1 MESGVPPHWLEWA
14 REIQALAQTGYH
26 YAVNDYQ
33 RERNKRLLEI
43 AAHIV
48 NENSDIP
55 YEPLSGLFK
64 AQLGYATP
72 RVDVR
77 GAVFRNAKLLMVR
90 ERSDK
95 GWTLPGGWADVGE
108 VPSEAAQREVWEE
121 AGFHVRARKVIG
133 VYDAN
138 RISPM
143 ELFHAYKIVFLCDL
157 VDGSPTPS
165 NETSEVAFFGPD
177 EVPKVLSG
185 ERTRLRH
192 IEDAFRA
199 LNDSHTETVFD

>member
-1 MESGVPPHWLEWA
+1 MESGAPPHWLEWA

-26 YAVNDYQ
+26 YAVNDFQ

-43 AAHIV
+43 AAQIV
-48 NENSDIP
+48 NDNSDIP

-64 AQLGYATP
+64 DQLGYATP

-90 ERSDK
+90 ERSDE

-108 VPSEAAQREVWEE
+108 VPSQAAQREVWEE

-143 ELFHAYKIVFLCDL
+143 ELFHAYKIIFLCDL

-165 NETSEVAFFGPD
+165 NETSEVAFFGLD
-177 EVPKVLSG
+177 EIPQVLSG

-192 IEDAFRA
+192 INDAFRV

>member
-1 MESGVPPHWLEWA
+1 MESGAPPHWLEWA

-64 AQLGYATP
+64 AQVGYATP

-108 VPSEAAQREVWEE
+108 VPSQAAQREVWEE

-143 ELFHAYKIVFLCDL
+143 EIFHAYKIVFLCDL

-177 EVPKVLSG
+177 EIPKVLSG

-199 LNDSHTETVFD
+199 LNDSHAETVFD

>member
-1 MESGVPPHWLEWA
+1 MESGALPHWLEWA
-14 REIQALAQTGYH
+14 REIQALAQTGHH

-43 AAHIV
+43 AAHII

-108 VPSEAAQREVWEE
+108 VPSQAAQREVWEE

-143 ELFHAYKIVFLCDL
+143 EIFHAYKIVFLCDL

-177 EVPKVLSG
+177 EIPKVLSG

-192 IEDAFRA
+192 IQDAFRA

>member
-1 MESGVPPHWLEWA
+1 MESGAPPHWLEWA

-26 YAVNDYQ
+26 YAVNDFQ

-43 AAHIV
+43 AAQIV

-90 ERSDK
+90 ERSDE

-108 VPSEAAQREVWEE
+108 VPSQAAQREVWEE

-143 ELFHAYKIVFLCDL
+143 ELFHAYKIIFLCDL

-165 NETSEVAFFGPD
+165 NETSEVAFFGLD
-177 EVPKVLSG
+177 EIPQVLSG

-192 IEDAFRA
+192 INDAFRV